1 MTVTPLPPKQFRTI
15 PPDPNNPA
23 LRRLGYQPN
32 SFPGPQVSLEI
43 GHGFGNTKTMA
54 KKRRKKRRP
63 GRPATG
69 RDPSIPVRLPKKF
82 LADIDAWAAVYRNEH
97 ELVMTR
103 STAIRCLILLGLESA
118 RRRAVDPKTKLTYEG
133 ETPALLRFYRHR
145 TVTRWLV

>member
-1 MTVTPLPPKQFRTI
+1 
-15 PPDPNNPA
+15 
-23 LRRLGYQPN
+23 
-32 SFPGPQVSLEI
+32 
-43 GHGFGNTKTMA
+43 MA

-69 RDPSIPVRLPKKF
+69 RDPSIPIRLPKKL

-118 RRRAVDPKTKLTYEG
+118 RRRAIDPKTKLTYEG
-133 ETPALLRFYRHR
+133 ETPALLRFYRR
-145 TVTRWLV
+145 GTVTRWLVEGTGKTAKRTPLKPPELTTLKTLPTKSAVSAAADRAEARSKKRTTN